1 MFDYRAKTILFVNLI
16 WFQVIN
22 TLWYLIMGN
31 KWFEFLQKIELME
44 NWLYFR
50 CKYKKKGGDCARASQ
65 LHFQP

>member
-1 MFDYRAKTILFVNLI
+1 
-16 WFQVIN
+16 
-22 TLWYLIMGN
+22 MGN

-50 CKYKKKGGDCARASQ
+50 CKYKKKGRDCARASQ